1 MSRPRSKV
9 IIFGAGELGGIVAEL
24 LVRHPTF
31 RGKIVLAD
39 VNHDLALRR
48 ANSAQQGALQWG
60 SESLITASA
69 ADLRDIDRTSEL
81 LAACRPD
88 LIFNATTL
96 ATWWLRDLLPDS
108 VKRRLHVLGA
118 GSGVWS
124 ASHAALAY
132 HLMRA
137 TRQSGLKV
145 PTVNSSYPDAVNPA
159 LAAAG
164 LAPDLGIGNGDLLV
178 PALQQVLG
186 EMAGVP
192 PHRVRV
198 TLAAHH
204 FHAYNILMHGH
215 AHDLGFPIR
224 AAIDNSELSADFD
237 WPDVFRRVPQEARIP
252 GAAAATW
259 IVAASAVRTVMALLD
274 PGGQLIHAP
283 GPLGLVGGYPL
294 RVAPQ
299 GIALALPPGVDR
311 EEALAANWRA
321 QRAEGIEAIE
331 ADGTIRLTEVAAGT
345 LKEVFGFD
353 CDRYPLADCLVI
365 AKELSAALRS
375 LGERHGVALRTH

>member
-1 MSRPRSKV
+1 
-9 IIFGAGELGGIVAEL
+9 
-24 LVRHPTF
+24 
-31 RGKIVLAD
+31 
-39 VNHDLALRR
+39 
-48 ANSAQQGALQWG
+48 
-60 SESLITASA
+60 
-69 ADLRDIDRTSEL
+69 
-81 LAACRPD
+81 
-88 LIFNATTL
+88 
-96 ATWWLRDLLPDS
+96 

-132 HLMRA
+132 QLMRA
-137 TRQSGLKV
+137 IGQSGLKV

-164 LAPDLGIGNGDLLV
+164 FPPDLGIGNGDLLV

-186 EMAGVP
+186 KMAGAP

-198 TLAAHH
+198 TLVAHH

-215 AHDLGFPIR
+215 AHGLGFPIR
-224 AAIDNSELSADFD
+224 AAIDNSELPADFD
-237 WPDVFRRVPQEARIP
+237 WPGVFRRVPQEARIP

-274 PGGQLIHAP
+274 PADQLIHAP

-294 RVAPQ
+294 RVGPE

-311 EEALAANWRA
+311 QEALAVNWRA

-365 AKELSAALRS
+365 AKELSAALRL